1 MGRPCTPIEAHRMKC
16 FNTLDQS
23 SQRPSTR
30 SWWLGIAA
38 ASALS
43 LAAAPAPRTSDGA
56 PAPAAQSG
64 GEAGSKATLDD
75 TRVTMTKW
83 IETQQLIAKERSD
96 WQQGREILKARV
108 ELVEKEVAAL
118 DSKIKEAKASVAE
131 TNRKRDELQ
140 AESDRLKATAD
151 GLASTVVAM
160 EAEVRKLAKVIP
172 DPVRTKLEPLF
183 QRIPA
188 DPTKTNA
195 SVAERFQNVLGIL
208 NEVGKANSE
217 ISVSF
222 EVRTL
227 SDGTSGEVQAIYV
240 GLGQAYYIS
249 PKGETGVGRPTPD
262 GWKWEKLPDSYN
274 NKVLTAL
281 EILQGKHIPAFV
293 PLPVKIK

>member
-1 MGRPCTPIEAHRMKC
+1 MKS
-16 FNTLDQS
+16 FTKFEFRFPREFAAN
-23 SQRPSTR
+23 R
-30 SWWLGIAA
+30 WLGIIAAGAFPLAATPVPSQDAA
-38 ASALS
+38 ASA
-43 LAAAPAPRTSDGA
+43 AASRPSD
-56 PAPAAQSG
+56 
-64 GEAGSKATLDD
+64 EAGSKATLDD

-83 IETQQLIAKERSD
+83 IETQQIIAKERND

-118 DSKIKEAKASVAE
+118 EAKIQEAKASVAE

-140 AESDRLKATAD
+140 SESDRLKATSD
-151 GLASTVVAM
+151 SLSTTVANM
-160 EAEVRKLAKVIP
+160 EAEVRRVAKVIP
-172 DPVRTKLEPLF
+172 DPVRAKLEPLF

-188 DPTKTNA
+188 DPAKTNA

-208 NEVGKANSE
+208 NEIGKANSE

-227 SDGTSGEVQAIYV
+227 SDGTSGEVQTIYV

-249 PKGETGVGRPTPD
+249 PRGETGVGRPTPE
-262 GWKWEKLPDSYN
+262 GWKWEKLPNSYDN
-274 NKVLTAL
+274 QVLTAL
-281 EILQGKHIPAFV
+281 EILQGKHVPAFV

>member
-83 IETQQLIAKERSD
+83 IETQQLIAKERND
-96 WQQGREILKARV
+96 WQQGREILNARV

-118 DSKIKEAKASVAE
+118 DAKIKEAKASVAE

-140 AESDRLKATAD
+140 AESDRMKSTAD
-151 GLASTVVAM
+151 GLATTIAAM
-160 EAEVRKLAKVIP
+160 EADIRKLAKVIP
-172 DPVRTKLEPLF
+172 DPIRLKLEPLF
-183 QRIPA
+183 QRIPS
-188 DPTKTNA
+188 DPSKTNA

-227 SDGTSGEVQAIYV
+227 SDGTSGEVQTIYI

-249 PKGETGVGRPTPD
+249 PKGETGVGRPAPD
-262 GWKWEKLPDSYN
+262 GWKWEKLPDAFN

-293 PLPVKIK
+293 PLPVQIK

>member
-1 MGRPCTPIEAHRMKC
+1 MKC
-16 FNTLDQS
+16 FLTIVRSDQRRAS
-23 SQRPSTR
+23 R
-30 SWWLGIAA
+30 SGWLGIAVMSTLLVPA
-38 ASALS
+38 TTV
-43 LAAAPAPRTSDGA
+43 LAQDGGAAPA
-56 PAPAAQSG
+56 AAAKSEG
-64 GEAGSKATLDD
+64 DSGSKATLDD

-140 AESDRLKATAD
+140 AESDRMKATAD

-281 EILQGKHIPAFV
+281 EIIQGKHIPAFV

>member
-1 MGRPCTPIEAHRMKC
+1 MKC
-16 FNTLDQS
+16 FLTIVRSDQRRAS
-23 SQRPSTR
+23 R
-30 SWWLGIAA
+30 SGWLGIAVMSTLLVPATTVLAQDGGAAPA
-38 ASALS
+38 ASAKS
-43 LAAAPAPRTSDGA
+43 EGDS
-56 PAPAAQSG
+56 
-64 GEAGSKATLDD
+64 GSKATLDD

>member
-1 MGRPCTPIEAHRMKC
+1 MKC
-16 FNTLDQS
+16 FLTIVRSDQRRAS
-23 SQRPSTR
+23 R
-30 SWWLGIAA
+30 SGWLGIAVMSTLVVPA
-38 ASALS
+38 TTV
-43 LAAAPAPRTSDGA
+43 LAQDGGAAPA
-56 PAPAAQSG
+56 AAAKSEG
-64 GEAGSKATLDD
+64 DSGSKATLDD

-281 EILQGKHIPAFV
+281 EIIQGKHIPAFV

>member
-1 MGRPCTPIEAHRMKC
+1 MKC
-16 FNTLDQS
+16 FLTIVRSDQRRAS
-23 SQRPSTR
+23 R
-30 SWWLGIAA
+30 SGWLGIAVMSTLLVPA
-38 ASALS
+38 TTV
-43 LAAAPAPRTSDGA
+43 LAQDGGAAPA
-56 PAPAAQSG
+56 AAAKSEG
-64 GEAGSKATLDD
+64 DSGSKATLDD

-160 EAEVRKLAKVIP
+160 EAEIRKLAKVIP

-281 EILQGKHIPAFV
+281 EIIQGKHIPAFV

>member
-1 MGRPCTPIEAHRMKC
+1 MKC
-16 FNTLDQS
+16 FLTIVRSDQRRAS
-23 SQRPSTR
+23 R
-30 SWWLGIAA
+30 SGWLGIAVISTLWVPA
-38 ASALS
+38 TTV
-43 LAAAPAPRTSDGA
+43 LAQDGGAAPA
-56 PAPAAQSG
+56 AAAKSEG
-64 GEAGSKATLDD
+64 DSGSKATLDD

-172 DPVRTKLEPLF
+172 DPVRTTLEPLF

-281 EILQGKHIPAFV
+281 EIIQGKHIPAFV

>member
-1 MGRPCTPIEAHRMKC
+1 MKC
-16 FNTLDQS
+16 FLTIVRSDQRRAS
-23 SQRPSTR
+23 R
-30 SWWLGIAA
+30 SGWLGIAVMSTLLVPA
-38 ASALS
+38 TTVFAQDGG
-43 LAAAPAPRTSDGA
+43 AAPA
-56 PAPAAQSG
+56 AAAKSEG
-64 GEAGSKATLDD
+64 DSGSKATLDD

-160 EAEVRKLAKVIP
+160 EAEIRKLAKVIP

>member
-1 MGRPCTPIEAHRMKC
+1 MS
-16 FNTLDQS
+16 TLLVPATTVFAQD
-23 SQRPSTR
+23 
-30 SWWLGIAA
+30 GG
-38 ASALS
+38 
-43 LAAAPAPRTSDGA
+43 AAPA
-56 PAPAAQSG
+56 AAAKSEG
-64 GEAGSKATLDD
+64 DSGSKATLDD

-160 EAEVRKLAKVIP
+160 EAEIRKLAKVIP